1 MIDIGTA
8 IDSQAILWIASVAT
22 VVQVVM
28 WLLVIV
34 AHARAVLTKQ
44 ILWPGKGTYIFEMS
58 RPIWCYGWIARPV
71 SAPD

>member
-28 WLLVIV
+28 WLLVFV
-34 AHARAVLTKQ
+34 SHARAVLTKQ
-44 ILWPGKGTYIFEMS
+44 ILWPGKGTYISEMI
-58 RPIWCYGWIARPV
+58 RPIWCYGWIARHV
-71 SAPD
+71 SGAD